1 MLRLFILLV
10 LFAQT
15 FVVWSQ
21 DFLHEGDLLFCV
33 SSKGN
38 AITDVTQGIDG
49 SLIDHVG
56 IVHRANDSIFVLEAI
71 HKGVVLSPL
80 DSFLVSNDS
89 LVIVARLRDTTGVA
103 SSVNRA
109 MRYLGRPYDFLF
121 MPDDS
126 AMYCSELVQK
136 TYRNGA
142 GHALFG
148 IIPMSFHDTTCA
160 VTPYWKEY
168 YARRGK
174 NVPEGEPGSNPGQLS
189 RSKKIRIL
197 GRFKDLC
204 SSQLRR

>member
-33 SSKGN
+33 YSKGN
-38 AITDVTQGIDG
+38 AITDVT
-49 SLIDHVG
+49 
-56 IVHRANDSIFVLEAI
+56 HRANDSIFVLEAI

-109 MRYLGRPYDFLF
+109 MRYLGRPYEFLF

-148 IIPMSFHDTTCA
+148 TLPMSFHDTTGA